1 MNTRTKILLLVV
13 GAIILAICGIAYAQ
27 EPAAEAAVQDPDATL
42 NLIMTLLPWL
52 VSLLTLIISAIKLRK
67 SGKTWEETFAILVNT
82 LKDEKKMVE
91 GGFSKDAVAKAQ
103 EVAKIL
109 GTGQEAEKK
118 VQEILTKGKEQDI
131 KIGSI
136 NGKPIYLGKALGIRS
151 ALAAVVKG
159 FRKK

>member
-1 MNTRTKILLLVV
+1 MNTSIKILLLVV
-13 GAIILAICGIAYAQ
+13 SAIILAICGMAYAQ

-52 VSLLTLIISAIKLRK
+52 VSLVTLIISVIKLRK

-109 GTGQEAEKK
+109 GAGQEAEKK

-136 NGKPIYLGKALGIRS
+136 NGKPIYLGKALGIGS
-151 ALAAVVKG
+151 ALAAIVKG
-159 FRKK
+159 FRK